1 MRKSARR
8 ARAKKCGEKRDERQH
23 FGGVAAKERTNK
35 QTKRASTFLT
45 GVRDRRLSHLKITV
59 VVMTRIITLVL
70 FLLLSRDIASST
82 VVVFYR
88 DIVMLSMPRL
98 HATEWGKKGRIFLIR
113 YSYPRA
119 IYTRTKREEEKEHHQ

>member
-1 MRKSARR
+1 
-8 ARAKKCGEKRDERQH
+8 
-23 FGGVAAKERTNK
+23 
-35 QTKRASTFLT
+35 
-45 GVRDRRLSHLKITV
+45 
-59 VVMTRIITLVL
+59 MTRIITLVL
-70 FLLLSRDIASST
+70 FLLLSRDASST

-88 DIVMLSMPRL
+88 DVMVMSMPRL